1 MNNSKDSIRKFV
13 NYLNNPI
20 EDGGYWL
27 PNIQRSFV
35 WKEEQ
40 IERLFD
46 SILREYPIGTL
57 LIWKTRSSL
66 KRRKFIDLYKE
77 TIKLTDY
84 YIPVDDTHK
93 MLVLDGQQ
101 RLQSL
106 FIGLKGSYDK
116 KELYFDV
123 FSGDLVAPEDMR
135 FKFEFLDGNSLD
147 PKWIKFKDIV
157 FSDKRTREI
166 KEDVY
171 SRFTNLTKDKKDRID
186 DNIDAIRET
195 FITQENLLYQV
206 VDSVDRPNAYGE
218 DDIVEIFIRANAGG
232 TQLGKSDLL
241 FSLLTSSWEEADE
254 EMDILLEAINKTGY
268 KFNRDF
274 ILKTCLSIF
283 DKGATYNVQKF
294 RDSSTRQNIID
305 NWDKISSAIK
315 DVKDFIYGNTFSK
328 TDNTLPSYLSL
339 IPVIYFRYRFQ
350 NEWNEVKHLDTYLL
364 RTLLS
369 GAFSGNPDS
378 LIDKCT
384 RLISE
389 NKKFNINEIFE
400 IIRADGRNLEI
411 TKDTILSIQ
420 YTSKEIHL
428 LFNYWYGFNYQPA
441 YINNQPQ
448 IDHIFP
454 QSVLQKIK
462 DTNPNTG
469 RMDILRYKSWERNQF
484 ANLMLLTAS
493 ENGAGGKSDT
503 LPRDWFNGKT
513 DDYLENH
520 LIPKDNNLW
529 EIDKFDD
536 FINERKKLIE
546 EKFKDI
552 LLETTA
558 KQIYA

>member
-1 MNNSKDSIRKFV
+1 MKNSEDSIRKFV
-13 NYLNNPI
+13 NYLNNPN
-20 EDGGYWL
+20 ESGGYWL

-57 LIWKTRSSL
+57 LIWKTDSSL
-66 KRRKFIDLYKE
+66 RRRKFVDLYKKS
-77 TIKLTDY
+77 IKLTDY
-84 YIPVDDTHK
+84 YIPVDDTQK

-123 FSGDLVAPEDMR
+123 FSGDLVAPEDMKYS
-135 FKFEFLDGNSLD
+135 FKFLEGKNLD

-157 FSDKRTREI
+157 FSNEKIREI
-166 KEDVY
+166 KEGI
-171 SRFTNLTKDKKDRID
+171 SNKFTNLPKEKIDRIN
-186 DNIDAIRET
+186 DNIDDIHRT
-195 FITQENLLYQV
+195 FITQDNILYQI
-206 VDSVDRPNAYGE
+206 VDSIDRPNAYKE
-218 DDIVEIFIRANAGG
+218 DDVVEIFIRANSGG

-254 EMDILLEAINKTGY
+254 EMEDLLEILNKTGY

-283 DKGATYNVQKF
+283 GKGAAYNVQKF
-294 RDSSTRQNIID
+294 RDTSTRTNIID

-315 DVKDFIYGNTFSK
+315 DVKDFIYGKTFLK
-328 TDNTLPSYLSL
+328 TDKTLPSYLTL
-339 IPVIYFRYRFQ
+339 IPVIYFRYHFPK
-350 NEWNEVKHLDTYLL
+350 EWNNVKYLDTYLL

-369 GAFSGNPDS
+369 GAFSGSPDG

-384 RLISE
+384 RKILE
-389 NKKFNINEIFE
+389 NKKFDINELFG

-411 TKDTILSIQ
+411 SNDTLLSIH

-441 YINNQPQ
+441 FTNNQPQ

-454 QSVLQKIK
+454 QSVLKKIK
-462 DTNPNTG
+462 DENPNTG
-469 RMDILRYKSWERNQF
+469 RFDILHYRWWDRDQF

-503 LPRDWFNGKT
+503 LPKDWFNGKSV
-513 DDYLENH
+513 DYLEEH
-520 LIPKDNNLW
+520 LIPKDKALW

-536 FINERKKLIE
+536 FIKERKILIE
-546 EKFKDI
+546 DKFKEI
-552 LLETTA
+552 LIKTTA
-558 KQIYA
+558 NNVYS

>member
-1 MNNSKDSIRKFV
+1 MKNSKDSIRKFV
-13 NYLNNPI
+13 NYLNNPN

-27 PNIQRSFV
+27 PNIQRPFV

-57 LIWKTRSSL
+57 LIWKTDSSL
-66 KRRKFIDLYKE
+66 RRRKFVDLYKKSL
-77 TIKLTDY
+77 KLTDY
-84 YIPVDDTHK
+84 YIPVDDTQK

-116 KELYFDV
+116 KELYFDI

-135 FKFEFLDGNSLD
+135 YRFEFLDGNNLD
-147 PKWIKFKDIV
+147 PHWIKLKDIV
-157 FSDKRTREI
+157 FSDKKIREI
-166 KEDVY
+166 KEDIY
-171 SRFTNLTKDKKDRID
+171 SRFANLQNDKKDRID

-195 FITQENLLYQV
+195 FITQENILYQL
-206 VDSVDRPNAYGE
+206 VDSIDRPTAYGE

-254 EMDILLEAINKTGY
+254 EMEDLLEKINKTGY

-283 DKGATYNVQKF
+283 GKGAAYNVQKF
-294 RDSSTRQNIID
+294 RDTSTRKNIID
-305 NWDKISSAIK
+305 NWSNISSAIK
-315 DVKDFIYGNTFSK
+315 DVKDFIYGKTFLK
-328 TDNTLPSYLSL
+328 TDKTLPSYLTL
-339 IPVIYFRYRFQ
+339 IPVIYFRYHYP
-350 NEWNEVKHLDTYLL
+350 NEWKNVKYLDTYLL

-369 GAFSGNPDS
+369 GAFSGSPDG

-384 RLISE
+384 RKISE
-389 NKKFNINEIFE
+389 NKKFDINELFG

-411 TKDTILSIQ
+411 SNDTLLNIH

-441 YINNQPQ
+441 FTNNEPQ

-454 QSVLQKIK
+454 QSALKKIK
-462 DTNPNTG
+462 DENPNTG
-469 RMDILRYKSWERNQF
+469 RFDILHYKWWDRDQF

-503 LPRDWFNGKT
+503 LPKDWFNGKS
-513 DDYLENH
+513 DDYLEKH
-520 LIPKDNNLW
+520 LIPRNKDLW
-529 EIDKFDD
+529 ELDKFDE
-536 FINERKKLIE
+536 FIEERKILIQ
-546 EKFKDI
+546 EKFKEI
-552 LLETTA
+552 LIKTTA
-558 KQIYA
+558 NNVYS

>member
-1 MNNSKDSIRKFV
+1 MKNSEDSIRKFV
-13 NYLNNPI
+13 NYLNNPN
-20 EDGGYWL
+20 ESGGYWL
-27 PNIQRSFV
+27 PNIQRPFV

-57 LIWKTRSSL
+57 LIWKTNSSL
-66 KRRKFIDLYKE
+66 RRRKFVDIYKKSM
-77 TIKLTDY
+77 KLTDY
-84 YIPVDDTHK
+84 YIPVDDTQK

-135 FKFEFLDGNSLD
+135 YSFKFLSGNNLD
-147 PKWIKFKDIV
+147 PKWIKFKDVV
-157 FSDKRTREI
+157 FSNKKIREI
-166 KEDVY
+166 KEDI
-171 SRFTNLTKDKKDRID
+171 SNRFTNLTKDKTDRIN
-186 DNIDAIRET
+186 DNIDDIHRT
-195 FITQENLLYQV
+195 FITQDNILYQI
-206 VDSVDRPNAYGE
+206 VDSIDRPNAYKE
-218 DDIVEIFIRANAGG
+218 DDVVEIFIRANSGG

-254 EMDILLEAINKTGY
+254 EMEDLLEAINKTGY

-283 DKGATYNVQKF
+283 GKGAAYNVQKF
-294 RDSSTRQNIID
+294 RDTSTRTNIID
-305 NWDKISSAIK
+305 NWSKISSAIK
-315 DVKDFIYGNTFSK
+315 DVKDFIYGKTFLK
-328 TDNTLPSYLSL
+328 TDKTLPSYLTL
-339 IPVIYFRYRFQ
+339 IPVIYFRYHFPT
-350 NEWNEVKHLDTYLL
+350 EWKNVKYLDTYLL

-369 GAFSGNPDS
+369 GAFSGSPDG

-384 RLISE
+384 RKISE
-389 NKKFNINEIFE
+389 TKKFDINEIFG

-411 TKDTILSIQ
+411 SNDSLLSIH

-441 YINNQPQ
+441 FTNNQPQ

-454 QSVLQKIK
+454 QSVLKKIK
-462 DTNPNTG
+462 DSNPNTG
-469 RMDILRYKSWERNQF
+469 RLDILHYKWWDRDQF

-503 LPRDWFNGKT
+503 LPKDWFNGKSA
-513 DDYLENH
+513 DYLEKH
-520 LIPKDNNLW
+520 LIPKDKGLW

-536 FINERKKLIE
+536 FVKERKVLIE
-546 EKFKDI
+546 EKFKEI
-552 LLETTA
+552 LIKTTA
-558 KQIYA
+558 NNVYS